1 MDESAHK
8 ADGWLNSLRRAG
20 ESMLGLMQ
28 SRIELFAVELQEEKL
43 RLIGTI
49 VWLVIA
55 LALIVA
61 GLLVGLGAVTLYL
74 WDVAG
79 YFGIVGLALALL
91 TAGASVLW
99 AIRRQIRSNP
109 VPFAETISEFDKDRK
124 CLRGDK

>member
-1 MDESAHK
+1 
-8 ADGWLNSLRRAG
+8 
-20 ESMLGLMQ
+20 MLGLMQ

-61 GLLVGLGAVTLYL
+61 GLLVGLGAVALYL
-74 WDVAG
+74 WDVAR

>member
-49 VWLVIA
+49 AWLVIA

-61 GLLVGLGAVTLYL
+61 GLLVGLGAVALYL
-74 WDVAG
+74 WDVAK
-79 YFGIVGLALALL
+79 YFGIVGLSL
-91 TAGASVLW
+91 
-99 AIRRQIRSNP
+99 IHI
-109 VPFAETISEFDKDRK
+109 
-124 CLRGDK
+124 